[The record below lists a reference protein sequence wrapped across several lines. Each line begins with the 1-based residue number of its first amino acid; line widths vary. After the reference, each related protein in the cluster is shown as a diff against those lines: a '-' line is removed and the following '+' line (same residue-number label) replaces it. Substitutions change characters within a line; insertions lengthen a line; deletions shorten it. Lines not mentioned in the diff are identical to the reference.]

1 MRKSNEEAAKT
12 RKTIVATAA
21 NELRRSGIAEASVAD
36 IMAAAGLTSGGFY
49 RHFESK
55 DQLVAEALEKAG
67 DQLTDGLRK
76 VAESGSCD
84 DVVNAYIGA
93 TYKELTEVPS
103 CPFASLGSEIAR
115 SGPAARETATKLMEE
130 MFTLFGSG
138 PAGTKAT
145 RRKGMAAFATLV
157 GAMTLARIS
166 TDKEMA
172 QEILDVARQKLHKAG

>member
-21 NELRRSGIAEASVAD
+21 NEIRRSGIAEASVSD

-67 DQLTDGLRK
+67 DQLTESLRK
-76 VAESGSCD
+76 VAASGSYD
-84 DVVNAYIGA
+84 DLVNAYIGA
-93 TYKELTEVPS
+93 TNKALTEVPS
-103 CPFASLGSEIAR
+103 CPYASLGSEIAR
-115 SGPAARETATKLMEE
+115 AGPAPREAVTKLMED

-138 PAGTKAT
+138 PGGTKAA

-166 TDKEMA
+166 TDRDMA
-172 QEILDVARQKLHKAG
+172 EEILDVARQKLHKA